1 MIKRLVRMYWWVK
14 RRIMTYQWC
23 RDYEVSLNRRVDV
36 SNVLGSVASGKRDLL
51 TREEC
56 KELAAKLEVPVEW
69 IEKREKKKAKKTT

>member
-1 MIKRLVRMYWWVK
+1 
-14 RRIMTYQWC
+14 MTYQWC